1 MKEQLETLALV
12 LKEKDKQVSLVQSIR
27 DAIDKSKIEYKEEMT
42 NKDVSHLFLFLR
54 FSLGHVVLS
63 AWHRPGKRKAR
74 GQESVWPRSKCAW
87 RLKEMIS

>member
-42 NKDVSHLFLFLR
+42 NKDVSHLFFYFYAFLWVT
-54 FSLGHVVLS
+54 SLSACIDLGKERRGGKRACGHVPN
-63 AWHRPGKRKAR
+63 AHGD
-74 GQESVWPRSKCAW
+74 
-87 RLKEMIS
+87 